1 MQGKA
6 VIVPVIDAIPFYKIG
21 EASSQRIF
29 TWKQTW
35 RGVKAKG
42 NDILAEENLEE
53 FLFCFFPFF
62 LSISPQY
69 NINNIFESVI
79 SLWLA

>member
-1 MQGKA
+1 MKVSSEMQGKA
-6 VIVPVIDAIPFYKIG
+6 VIVPVIDAIPFYKIV

-29 TWKQTW
+29 TGKQTW
-35 RGVKAKG
+35 RGAKAKG

-62 LSISPQY
+62 PVH
-69 NINNIFESVI
+69 FPPV
-79 SLWLA
+79 